1 MGKRNFPEIAKTT
14 LSDQVKP
21 VYKPQGKPVMK
32 VAFFMGCATDFVYPE
47 LGLKLIDF
55 LVKHNIEV
63 VVPDTQ
69 NCCGA
74 AIYFSGDF
82 ETGRMLAD
90 KNFNAFN
97 DPSIDYIITA
107 CGTCSSTLKDYQKYL
122 PDTQDQKDRYEAFA
136 KEDQRLDRVPDRCL
150 EDPPAGLQAQKG
162 VRRQDCHLA

>member
-1 MGKRNFPEIAKTT
+1 
-14 LSDQVKP
+14 
-21 VYKPQGKPVMK
+21 MK
-32 VAFFMGCATDFVYPE
+32 VAFFMGCATDFVYPD

-90 KNFNAFN
+90 KNIEAFN
-97 DPSIDYIITA
+97 DPSIDYIVTA
-107 CGTCSSTLKDYQKYL
+107 CGTCSSTLKDYAEV
-122 PDTQDQKDRYEAFA
+122 PPRYPRTE
-136 KEDQRLDRVPDRCL
+136 RPL
-150 EDPPAGLQAQKG
+150 
-162 VRRQDCHLA
+162 